1 MDSPLLPTL
10 RGGSIRDL
18 DQSVGD
24 LTLASDGSPAPLRSQ
39 PGRPLPSRAVGG
51 GGGGSSLFNRP
62 PPTRH
67 FDETPDAPPRV
78 LSKGANASAS
88 GSGASGG
95 PNAKP
100 RFSLFAP
107 QSSTQKSSLMSSTSS
122 SAVPE
127 EEEQEAAEEEA
138 GEEDGDVEADQTII
152 AGQEEAT
159 EENRGARD
167 ERLRESLYELRNI
180 NDTFEMFL
188 GALESARGH
197 NQVSVPIDG
206 YMRSGRC

>member
-39 PGRPLPSRAVGG
+39 PGFALPSRAVGG
-51 GGGGSSLFNRP
+51 VAGSLFSLP

-78 LSKGANASAS
+78 LSKGSNASAS
-88 GSGASGG
+88 GTAGG
-95 PNAKP
+95 EGIKPKP

-107 QSSTQKSSLMSSTSS
+107 QSSTQKSSLIKSTTSS
-122 SAVPE
+122 GTLEEDE
-127 EEEQEAAEEEA
+127 EEVVEEKA
-138 GEEDGDVEADQTII
+138 GKEEVEGEGDQTII
-152 AGQEEAT
+152 AGQGEPI

-197 NQVSVPIDG
+197 NEVNIPLLITGD
-206 YMRSGRC
+206 